1 MATILETAD
10 FGGDGSRHLIL
21 TELLERMILDL
32 AYSLSAHPQF
42 TPNVLEVV
50 LEKISSRSVF
60 RVCFRSGSKSHR
72 LAPCLAGVRFLDR
85 IIVEKIDFVKEKPI
99 QI

>member
-21 TELLERMILDL
+21 TELLLGIE
-32 AYSLSAHPQF
+32 YGHVS
-42 TPNVLEVV
+42 NVIEVV
-50 LEKISSRSVF
+50 LAKISSRSVF
-60 RVCFRSGSKSHR
+60 RVCFRSGSISHR
-72 LAPCLAGVRFLDR
+72 LAPCLAGVRFLER
-85 IIVEKIDFVKEKPI
+85 IIVEKMHFVKKKSI